1 MNEVNLKDKEL
12 PIIASYTYQ
21 GYLIQGGKNIVAFC
35 TTLQNFTDFFKLE
48 DLSDSRFQDRICIA
62 SQEKEESFI

>member
-1 MNEVNLKDKEL
+1 MLAIL
-12 PIIASYTYQ
+12 AIFFQ

-35 TTLQNFTDFFKLE
+35 STLQNSTDCFKLE
-48 DLSDSRFQDRICIA
+48 DLPDSKIQDRICIE